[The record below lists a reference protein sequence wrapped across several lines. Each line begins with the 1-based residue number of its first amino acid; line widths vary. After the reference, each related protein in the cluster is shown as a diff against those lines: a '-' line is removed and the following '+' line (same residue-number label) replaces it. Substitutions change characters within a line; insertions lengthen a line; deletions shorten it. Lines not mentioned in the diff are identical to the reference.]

1 MNLDPMFLGIYP
13 YDSDT
18 NFWGNGLTLP
28 TQQSV
33 RSLRS
38 KMLSLKHKFTVQ
50 KSLHRVLLLYDADL
64 KCSIELLTDML
75 KQFRNHILSGMNPNW
90 FSLQ

>member
-33 RSLRS
+33 RSLCS
-38 KMLSLKHKFTVQ
+38 KMLSLKDE
-50 KSLHRVLLLYDADL
+50 LHSSEITSQ
-64 KCSIELLTDML
+64 SIA
-75 KQFRNHILSGMNPNW
+75 FI
-90 FSLQ
+90 